1 MISAGPQLPERSSG
15 QHHSALTWGW
25 RPEGTQ
31 TLASTPPTQGFVPS
45 WACPAPMWEWWVTC
59 KVPGGVQGK
68 DFLFLPITLLNMD
81 FL

>member
-1 MISAGPQLPERSSG
+1 
-15 QHHSALTWGW
+15 
-25 RPEGTQ
+25 
-31 TLASTPPTQGFVPS
+31 
-45 WACPAPMWEWWVTC
+45 MWEWWVTC